1 MELSKT
7 FEKSVYLDY
16 NATCPLRTEVK
27 EAILDT
33 LNEDDKDSWEVI
45 MPGGIQIKCPHGLM
59 FNSDQELSEDE

>member
-1 MELSKT
+1 MDKYFDIPAEQSK
-7 FEKSVYLDY
+7 YL
-16 NATCPLRTEVK
+16 LEVVF
-27 EAILDT
+27 ADDCIFILDT

>member
-1 MELSKT
+1 MDKYFDIPAEESK
-7 FEKSVYLDY
+7 YL
-16 NATCPLRTEVK
+16 LEVVF
-27 EAILDT
+27 ADDCIFILDT

>member
-1 MELSKT
+1 MDKYFDIPAEESK
-7 FEKSVYLDY
+7 YL
-16 NATCPLRTEVK
+16 LEVVF
-27 EAILDT
+27 ADDCIFIIDT